1 MSDDEPVYRTMSD
14 DEPVF
19 ENTDSGR
26 ERSRSPP
33 PPRPSHFAEG
43 RRSETELQMTTRVV
57 AATLEALVDIMTRVE
72 DLEEAH
78 VVILSLRAR
87 VVAAEART
95 AAAEAQIALL
105 EAEEA

>member
-1 MSDDEPVYRTMSD
+1 MSD

-33 PPRPSHFAEG
+33 RPSHFAEG
-43 RRSETELQMTTRVV
+43 RGSETELQMTTRLV

-78 VVILSLRAR
+78 AVTLSLRAR

-95 AAAEAQIALL
+95 AAAEARIAVL
-105 EAEEA
+105 EVEEA